1 MKRHTK
7 SILEE
12 IASCAPGSG
21 KTNIVESRGLNILE
35 SAINLIKEIY
45 DVYPKEQAQDL
56 HRKFINSVR
65 DLEHKKFYNSLKR
78 KDEI

>member
-12 IASCAPGSG
+12 IASCAPGSS
-21 KTNIVESRGLNILE
+21 KKNIVESRGLNILE
-35 SAINLIKEIY
+35 SAINLINEIY
-45 DVYPKEQAQDL
+45 DAYPKEQAQDL
-56 HRKFINSVR
+56 HRKFVNSVR

-78 KDEI
+78 KDEV

>member
-1 MKRHTK
+1 MKRHTR

-12 IASCAPGSG
+12 IATCAPGSAR
-21 KTNIVESRGLNILE
+21 KNIVESKGLHILE
-35 SAINLIKEIY
+35 SAINFIKEMY
-45 DVYPKEQAQDL
+45 DVYPKEQAHDL

-78 KDEI
+78 KDEV

>member
-1 MKRHTK
+1 MKRHTR

-12 IASCAPGSG
+12 IATCAPGSAR
-21 KTNIVESRGLNILE
+21 KNIVESKGLH
-35 SAINLIKEIY
+35 KEMY
-45 DVYPKEQAQDL
+45 DVYPKEQAHDL

-78 KDEI
+78 KDEV